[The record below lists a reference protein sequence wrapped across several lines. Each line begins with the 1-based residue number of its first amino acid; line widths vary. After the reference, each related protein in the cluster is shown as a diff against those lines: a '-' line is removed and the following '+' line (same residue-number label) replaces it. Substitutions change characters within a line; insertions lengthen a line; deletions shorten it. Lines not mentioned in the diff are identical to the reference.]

1 MEANKEPTNHSKG
14 PQATPRGYASEQYGP
29 HSEDTKQRRCKPTK
43 SLHTT
48 PREAAPAGQQFP
60 CWTSTSASRR
70 GTRITIATRCS
81 GRCAWPHPVG
91 GPAVASKI
99 GDPEFGTFLE
109 MLQTDLGFDSKQ
121 LCTFMCDGVA
131 SKIGDPE
138 LGAFLEMLRSDW
150 GFDTK
155 SLLHVHVRRRGVQDQ
170 EP

>member
-1 MEANKEPTNHSKG
+1 M
-14 PQATPRGYASEQYGP
+14 
-29 HSEDTKQRRCKPTK
+29 
-43 SLHTT
+43 
-48 PREAAPAGQQFP
+48 
-60 CWTSTSASRR
+60 
-70 GTRITIATRCS
+70 
-81 GRCAWPHPVG
+81 
-91 GPAVASKI
+91 ASKI

-121 LCTFMCDGVA
+121 LCTFMCEGVA